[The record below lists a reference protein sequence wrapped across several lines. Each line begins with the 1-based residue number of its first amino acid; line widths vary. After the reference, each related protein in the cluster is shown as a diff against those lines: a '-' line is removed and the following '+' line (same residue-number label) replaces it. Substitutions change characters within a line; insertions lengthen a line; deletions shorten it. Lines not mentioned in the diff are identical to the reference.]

1 MEKKFLLQETIGL
14 FESSNPTEALDRMS
28 RGLQNDIFKIFER
41 FDREIHALPTKYQYA
56 LYQTCIQALEAQ
68 VDGMKRR
75 VTVEYD

>member
-41 FDREIHALPTKYQYA
+41 FDREIHALPPKYQYE

-75 VTVEYD
+75 VAIEYD